1 VLVLGGPASAHVTA
15 HSFEA
20 VSGGHDAAI
29 AFRVPNELDTA
40 TTTKLEIVLPA
51 DKPFAGVLAAPKAGW
66 KVVTTS
72 QKLATPIT
80 TDDGTVDTAVS
91 TVTWTA
97 TAGGTGPGQYDDFA
111 IAVGQLPVTDSVTF
125 KAVQTYS
132 DGSVARWIEVKAPG
146 ATKDPEH
153 PAPVLALGPATDA
166 TPIASPSATV
176 TASASAAPA
185 TATTKASDDT
195 TAKTLGGAGLGVAVL
210 AALLA
215 LAALLRSGRRNPS

>member
-1 VLVLGGPASAHVTA
+1 VVLAGSASAHVTA

-20 VSGGHDAAI
+20 VSGGHDAEI
-29 AFRVPNELDTA
+29 AFRVPNELA
-40 TTTKLEIVLPA
+40 KASTTKLEIVLPA
-51 DKPFAGVLAAPKAGW
+51 DKPFAGALAAPKAGW

-72 QKLATPIT
+72 QKLTTPIA

-97 TAGGTGPGQYDDFA
+97 TAGGTGPGQYDDFG

-132 DGSVARWIEVKAPG
+132 DGTVVRWIEVKAPG
-146 ATKDPEH
+146 AIKDPEH
-153 PAPVLALGPATDA
+153 PAPVLALGPATNA
-166 TPIASPSATV
+166 TPSASPSATV
-176 TASASAAPA
+176 TATASPVAAPI
-185 TATTKASDDT
+185 KVSDDS
-195 TAKTLGGAGLGVAVL
+195 TAKALGGAGLAVAVL

-215 LAALLRSGRRNPS
+215 LAAMLRSGRRNES